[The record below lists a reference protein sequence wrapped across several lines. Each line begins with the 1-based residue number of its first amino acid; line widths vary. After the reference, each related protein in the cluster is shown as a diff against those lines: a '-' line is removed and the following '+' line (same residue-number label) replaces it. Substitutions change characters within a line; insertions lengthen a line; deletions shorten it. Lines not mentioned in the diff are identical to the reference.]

1 MLAGVIPN
9 DPSVA
14 PPFVD
19 PRESL
24 ENPVPEGV
32 LEDDIPVFPSP
43 SPVDPHPV
51 AEPSAPSAAAAPPSV
66 AAPADDTMDVDLRGD
81 DDDFPMEELGC
92 IEDHCIHW
100 YHQSVWNEFASIES
114 CMEVGSTNTTFTER
128 FGGIDIN
135 VEVPSEV
142 NDELTG
148 LALDHSQVVEG
159 MKTEVRQLESLKV
172 GIRT

>member
-1 MLAGVIPN
+1 MRYVTGGGALVFPVNPDSLGNREVIRGHSFRIREGVQSDVQTVWPLLAGVIPN

-51 AEPSAPSAAAAPPSV
+51 AEPSAPSAAAPPSV

-81 DDDFPMEELGC
+81 DDDLSHG
-92 IEDHCIHW
+92 
-100 YHQSVWNEFASIES
+100 
-114 CMEVGSTNTTFTER
+114 
-128 FGGIDIN
+128 
-135 VEVPSEV
+135 
-142 NDELTG
+142 
-148 LALDHSQVVEG
+148 
-159 MKTEVRQLESLKV
+159 
-172 GIRT
+172 RTRLY